1 MHAKFRLFARADL
14 RKRSK
19 DQGTAPLASAESHRQ
34 TTELTSAW
42 EGEDARN
49 CRGLASQ
56 LSFTRFHSLT
66 GNRTLSSR
74 MLFAG
79 AQLLHL
85 IANAFADDATGFTAS
100 ACPGTFFG

>member
-1 MHAKFRLFARADL
+1 MHAKFRPFARSE
-14 RKRSK
+14 RRVRSK
-19 DQGTAPLASAESHRQ
+19 NRGTALRPSAESRWQ

-56 LSFTRFHSLT
+56 LSFNRFHSLT

-85 IANAFADDATGFTAS
+85 IANAFADDATGFTGS